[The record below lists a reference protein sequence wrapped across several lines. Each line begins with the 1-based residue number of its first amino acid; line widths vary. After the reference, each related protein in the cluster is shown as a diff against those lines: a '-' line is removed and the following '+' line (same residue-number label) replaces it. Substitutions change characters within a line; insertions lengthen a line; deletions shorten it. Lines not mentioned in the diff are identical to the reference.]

1 MIPTERSGA
10 CETEFQNASTIWPER
25 VRPDLSVIVTETIS
39 GTLRPASSKCSE
51 RGEERGLEDERVEDG
66 LDEEDVDPAVDE
78 AANLLRVGRDEL
90 VEDVG
95 SLSRVVHVHRERERP
110 VRGADRAR
118 HEGVLPRRR
127 AVRVHGLARD
137 ARGRDVQLVRETLQA
152 VVGERDRLRVE
163 RVRLDDVG
171 ARLEVLPV
179 DPLDDRRLREDEEV
193 VRALQVLRVIPEAL
207 AAVRRLVQPVAAG
220 SSSPSRRRGRRC
232 ARGGARGGGP
242 RRSCAF
248 RRSVRL
254 ASAPSASRIR
264 LTAS

>member
-1 MIPTERSGA
+1 MSKTVSRSRK
-10 CETEFQNASTIWPER
+10 STP
-25 VRPDLSVIVTETIS
+25 P
-39 GTLRPASSKCSE
+39 SS
-51 RGEERGLEDERVEDG
+51 
-66 LDEEDVDPAVDE
+66 E
-78 AANLLRVGRDEL
+78 AADLLRVGRDEL

-95 SLSRVVHVHRERERP
+95 PLSRVVHVHGERERP

-118 HEGVLPRRR
+118 DEGVLSRRG
-127 AVRVHGLARD
+127 AVRVHGSARD
-137 ARGRDVQLVRETLQA
+137 ARGRDVQLVREALEA

-193 VRALQVLRVIPEAL
+193 VRALEVLRVVLEAR
-207 AAVRRLVQPVAAG
+207 AAVSAPRPASRAG

-242 RRSCAF
+242 RRPCV
-248 RRSVRL
+248 RGHVRL